1 MTNPDIS
8 PVGFA
13 GTEHPRSTV
22 VRRRGTWWIALGVL
36 LILVGIAGI
45 VRFVVQVAD
54 PEAAIDGDKVAPG
67 RVAALFGPPTPPAR
81 FIAETA
87 GSYTV

>member
-45 VRFVVQVAD
+45 VRFVVQD
-54 PEAAIDGDKVAPG
+54 RGWTGSLRK
-67 RVAALFGPPTPPAR
+67 RRPTER
-81 FIAETA
+81 I
-87 GSYTV
+87 G